1 MADLALFDSVMG
13 SEFDTVGCVDVA
25 EVVAVGV
32 GVVVADGLLVSVRDS
47 DTDSV
52 VHEHEGKYPVT
63 ARQRPVDGQSLR
75 TQKLRSHAVQYGTEL
90 DTVQIA
96 SGFHMSSQFPLL
108 VISLTVYICCAPLQV
123 SALGSPVSQPQ
134 YD

>member
-13 SEFDTVGCVDVA
+13 SELDTVGCVDVA

-52 VHEHEGKYPVT
+52 VHEHVGKYPF
-63 ARQRPVDGQSLR
+63 ARQ
-75 TQKLRSHAVQYGTEL
+75 
-90 DTVQIA
+90 
-96 SGFHMSSQFPLL
+96 
-108 VISLTVYICCAPLQV
+108 
-123 SALGSPVSQPQ
+123 
-134 YD
+134 